1 MALLDGAA
9 ILGFASTKL
18 TYQSWKR
25 ISYRSHAP
33 AWECSLGRSRAVP
46 LERLRIALPRW
57 SVGTIPKDAAGGASA
72 REWGVMALIDGA
84 ATLRLLVCSVTD

>member
-1 MALLDGAA
+1 MLWL
-9 ILGFASTKL
+9 ASPKP
-18 TYQSWKR
+18 TYQSWKC
-25 ISYRSHAP
+25 ISYHSHAP
-33 AWECSLGRSRAVP
+33 AWECSPRRSRAVP
-46 LERLRIALPRW
+46 LERIRIAFPRW